1 MEQKTET
8 MDGITFLVD
17 ENNERKFVQID
28 LEKFDAEYIEDLLDG
43 LMAEAVKD
51 EESVSLEDAIEE
63 LKAAG
68 KLDE

>member
-1 MEQKTET
+1 
-8 MDGITFLVD
+8 MDGILYLTD
-17 ENNERKFVQID
+17 ESNERRFLQID
-28 LEKFDAEYIEDLLDG
+28 LTKFDPEYIEDLLDG

>member
-1 MEQKTET
+1 
-8 MDGITFLVD
+8 MDGILYLTD
-17 ENNERKFVQID
+17 ESNERRFLQID
-28 LEKFDAEYIEDLLDG
+28 LTKFDAEYIEDLLDG

-51 EESVSLEDAIEE
+51 EESVSLEDAIKE

>member
-1 MEQKTET
+1 MEQNTQT
-8 MDGITFLVD
+8 MDGILYLTD
-17 ENNERKFVQID
+17 ESNERRFLQID
-28 LEKFDAEYIEDLLDG
+28 LTKFDAEYIEDLLDG

-51 EESVSLEDAIEE
+51 EESVSLEDAIKE